1 VTCWEPRF
9 CRSPAFAGT
18 SRSGHRR
25 YAHITALRADT
36 VNPPLPGMSRVL
48 SEDAIRRAF
57 EKIETAAG
65 VDWLRE
71 QLDYTT
77 CPLLSEPWILDADT
91 TVRPLY
97 GEQEGAVVSYD
108 PLNLA
113 VRRTRITAT

>member
-1 VTCWEPRF
+1 
-9 CRSPAFAGT
+9 
-18 SRSGHRR
+18 
-25 YAHITALRADT
+25 LRADT
-36 VNPPLPGMSRVL
+36 VNPPLLGMSRVL

-91 TVRPLY
+91 TVKPLY

-108 PLNLA
+108 PSKSGRPSHTYHSYMIGGLRLLLEVEVQPGNRHTPKHSA
-113 VRRTRITAT
+113 PDP